1 MSSSGASAQL
11 PLALRFPPDQRFET
25 FAHAPAGALAQL
37 RALAHGQGDSAFIAG
52 PHASGKTHLLLACC
66 AEAEAGG
73 LRVAYLPLIAAV
85 GRMRDALHAC
95 EQADLVAL
103 DGLEHAAGHR
113 EDEIAL
119 FDAHNRAHDAGRR
132 VLYAARAM
140 PDALSLTLPDLR
152 SRLLALPSVE
162 VSQPE
167 DALIAAV
174 LEKMFSDRQI
184 RVGPGV
190 IDFLVARIE
199 RSFATARKMVAVI
212 DEAAMSARRNITVPF
227 VRDVLRSHGID
238 V

>member
-1 MSSSGASAQL
+1 MLDESDPPRLMGDASHFVL
-11 PLALRFPPDQRFET
+11 
-25 FAHAPAGALAQL
+25 G
-37 RALAHGQGDSAFIAG
+37 
-52 PHASGKTHLLLACC
+52 
-66 AEAEAGG
+66 
-73 LRVAYLPLIAAV
+73 
-85 GRMRDALHAC
+85 
-95 EQADLVAL
+95 
-103 DGLEHAAGHR
+103 
-113 EDEIAL
+113 
-119 FDAHNRAHDAGRR
+119 DAGRAAEQLSEQFLH
-132 VLYAARAM
+132 LYNYVAEQGGKMLLTARRA
-140 PDALSLTLPDLR
+140 PSRWDVTLPDLR
-152 SRLLALPSVE
+152 SRLLALPAVE
-162 VSQPE
+162 VRQPE